1 MHGSSKIEDRMICE
15 KCRDAADTNWA
26 VEQGKF
32 SQKIAEDMKSRAK
45 ALHALCKGNDCFCQ
59 HRTIK

>member
-1 MHGSSKIEDRMICE
+1 MICE